1 MIGRW
6 GLYAD
11 LIREL
16 RSAGLSPEDAAI
28 AATVAERLTRERR
41 DAVIRAARAIGWS
54 YRRIAEFW
62 GLDVARIH
70 RIVVLTDTDASQ
82 RPSHGPSPA
91 RQAGEC
97 RGASEQ
103 PRQGGAG
110 APRRGKS
117 AGAP

>member
-6 GLYAD
+6 GLYGD

-41 DAVIRAARAIGWS
+41 DQVIRAARAIGWS

-62 GLDVARIH
+62 GIDVARIH
-70 RIVVLTDTDASQ
+70 RIVVLTDAAASQ
-82 RPSHGPSPA
+82 QPSHGPSPA
-91 RQAGEC
+91 RQAG
-97 RGASEQ
+97 
-103 PRQGGAG
+103 

-117 AGAP
+117 AGGP